1 MSLDLGDHATRPLPQ
16 LRLMLKAMLED
27 LRLVRGTGF
36 IVNKHSKNAVNFYNG
51 RGMAEQWIKE
61 GKNDIKW
68 TKLSCSTFKDNQ
80 A

>member
-1 MSLDLGDHATRPLPQ
+1 M
-16 LRLMLKAMLED
+16 
-27 LRLVRGTGF
+27 GF

-80 A
+80 ARLQLFALAYNLANFLR